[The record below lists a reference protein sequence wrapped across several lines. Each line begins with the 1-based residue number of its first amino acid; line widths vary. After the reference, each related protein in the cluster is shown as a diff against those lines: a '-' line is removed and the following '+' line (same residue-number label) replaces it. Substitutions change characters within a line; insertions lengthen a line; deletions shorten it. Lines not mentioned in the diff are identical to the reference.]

1 MKFFELYDVFNV
13 YDAEDIQENIDSIR
27 EECKDG
33 LFEEIK
39 SDLISAKEISSDYCT
54 VIETNNYWLI
64 NIHTGLGYAQYPKDN
79 FTLDEALNDQLID
92 EH

>member
-1 MKFFELYDVFNV
+1 MFLMYMIQK
-13 YDAEDIQENIDSIR
+13 IQENIDSIR

-39 SDLISAKEISSDYCT
+39 SDLISVKEISSDYCI

-64 NIHTGLGYAQYPKDN
+64 NSHTGLGYAQSILK
-79 FTLDEALNDQLID
+79 TAL
-92 EH
+92 H